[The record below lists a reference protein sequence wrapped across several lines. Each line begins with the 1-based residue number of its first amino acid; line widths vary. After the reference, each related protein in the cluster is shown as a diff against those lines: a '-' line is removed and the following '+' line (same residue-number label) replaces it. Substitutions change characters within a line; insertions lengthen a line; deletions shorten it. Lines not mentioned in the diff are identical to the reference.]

1 MNETNKGLSITD
13 LLNIL
18 WLNKFLIL
26 TLACL
31 FATFFLI
38 KTVYFSEPQY
48 MADGMLYVS
57 NKDNVIIQDAEINQ
71 SDIISSR
78 SLGYTYIEIL
88 KSRSFLTEVSEAT
101 GGHYSWKNIKS
112 MLTVSSLNETE
123 LLSISVKANN
133 SEDACNIARAV
144 LDKAPGKLKS
154 ILNGGAVEIVDPIAE
169 TGTLVD
175 AGIPT
180 KTVFGFV
187 IGAFLGF
194 AIAFLRNL
202 FDKKVHK
209 GEDVAK
215 RYNVSIL
222 GNIGR

>member
-31 FATFFLI
+31 FSTFFLI

-48 MADGMLYVS
+48 TADGMLYVS
-57 NKDNVIIQDAEINQ
+57 NKDNVLLQDKINQ

-101 GGHYSWKNIKS
+101 GGHYSWKRIKS
-112 MLTVSSLNETE
+112 MLTISSLNETE

-154 ILNGGAVEIVDPIAE
+154 ILNGGAVEIVDSIAE

-175 AGIPT
+175 AGIPA
-180 KTVFGFV
+180 KTVFGFI
-187 IGAFLGF
+187 IGACLGF

>member
-1 MNETNKGLSITD
+1 MQKNEKEISIAD
-13 LLNIL
+13 IL
-18 WLNKFLIL
+18 TVLWGNKFLIL

-31 FATFFLI
+31 VATLFI
-38 KTVYFSEPQY
+38 VQAVYFTEPLY
-48 MADGMLYVS
+48 AADGMLYVT
-57 NKDNVIIQDAEINQ
+57 NRDNVLMQDEINQ

-101 GGHYSWKNIKS
+101 GGHYSWKAIKS

-123 LLSISVKANN
+123 LLSINVRANN
-133 SEDACNIARAV
+133 SQDACNIARAV

-154 ILNGGAVEIVDPIAE
+154 VLNGGDVTIVDNVSD

-175 AGIPT
+175 VRIPIRAML
-180 KTVFGFV
+180 GFV
-187 IGAFLGF
+187 VGGFLGA
-194 AIAFLRNL
+194 AIAFLRNV

-209 GEDVAK
+209 GEDVVK

-222 GNIGR
+222 GSINR